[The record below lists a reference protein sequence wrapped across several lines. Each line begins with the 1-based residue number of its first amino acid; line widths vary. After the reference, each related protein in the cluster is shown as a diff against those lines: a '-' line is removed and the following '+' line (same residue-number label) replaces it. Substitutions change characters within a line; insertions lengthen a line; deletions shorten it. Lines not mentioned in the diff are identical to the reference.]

1 VTGRSDRR
9 PLRQQLSYV
18 RGPDGVS
25 LACARSGSGAPL
37 VRAATWL
44 THASFDWES
53 PVWGHWWRFLSSR
66 HELIRYDERG
76 SGLSE
81 CPADRISFDGWV
93 ADLECV
99 VDSFGLERFEL
110 LGTSQGAAV
119 AIEYAAR
126 HPERVSRL
134 VVYGGFAAGWQH
146 AREAIAARWRSIR
159 ELVLQGWGEENPAFR
174 SMLGHLFVPEAKPE
188 HIRWY
193 AELARRSATREAA
206 VRIIDTFGSMNVLR
220 RLRDLTVPV
229 LVIHP
234 ERDGMVPYE
243 SGTTIASRIPGAR
256 FQSLDSANHLL
267 LESEPAWR
275 ELCTSIDTFL
285 ARGETAVARPHLA
298 ADFSALTRR
307 EREVLARVAEGL
319 ANGQIAEALFLSEK
333 TVRNH
338 VSAILDKLGVQSR
351 AQAIV
356 LAKDSGFTA

>member
-1 VTGRSDRR
+1 VTNRPEQ
-9 PLRQQLSYV
+9 PLRQHLSYV
-18 RGPDGVS
+18 RAPDGVS

-44 THASFDWES
+44 THANFDWES

-81 CPADRISFDGWV
+81 CPAERITFDNWV
-93 ADLECV
+93 TDLECV
-99 VDSFGLERFEL
+99 VDSLGLEQFEL

-126 HPERVSRL
+126 HPERVRQL
-134 VVYGGFAAGWQH
+134 VLYGGFAAGWQH
-146 AREAIAARWRSIR
+146 GGEAVAARWRSIR
-159 ELVLQGWGEENPAFR
+159 ELVRQGWGEENPAFR
-174 SMLGHLFVPEAKPE
+174 SMLGHLFVPVAKPE

-193 AELARRSATREAA
+193 AELARRSASREAA
-206 VRIIDTFGSMNVLR
+206 VQIIDTFGSMNVMR
-220 RLRDLTVPV
+220 RLRELTVPT

-243 SGTTIASRIPGAR
+243 AGTAIASRIPDAR

-267 LESEPAWR
+267 LETEPAWR
-275 ELCTSIDTFL
+275 ALCDAVETFL
-285 ARGETAVARPHLA
+285 APAEAPAPSTHAP

-307 EREVLARVAEGL
+307 EREVLARLAQGL
-319 ANGQIAEALFLSEK
+319 ANSQIAEALFLSEK

-338 VSAILDKLGVQSR
+338 VSSILDKLGVHSR

>member
-1 VTGRSDRR
+1 VTG

-18 RGPDGVS
+18 RAPDGVS
-25 LACARSGSGAPL
+25 LACARSGSGPPL

-53 PVWGHWWRFLSSR
+53 PVWGHWWRFLSAR

-81 CPADRISFDGWV
+81 CPAGRISFDSWV

-99 VDSFGLERFEL
+99 VDSLGLEQFEL
-110 LGTSQGAAV
+110 LGTSQGAGV

-126 HPERVSRL
+126 HPQRVRRL
-134 VVYGGFAAGWQH
+134 VLYGGFASGWQH
-146 AREAIAARWRSIR
+146 AGEAVAARWRSIR
-159 ELVLQGWGEENPAFR
+159 ELVQQGWGEENPAFR

-206 VRIIDTFGSMNVLR
+206 VQIIDTFGSMNVMR
-220 RLRDLTVPV
+220 RLRDLTVPT

-243 SGTTIASRIPGAR
+243 AGTAIASRIPGAR

-267 LESEPAWR
+267 LETEPAWG
-275 ELCTSIDTFL
+275 ELCSSVDAFL
-285 ARGETAVARPHLA
+285 TPSGGPVTRTYPA

-307 EREVLARVAEGL
+307 EREVLARLAQGL
-319 ANGQIAEALFLSEK
+319 ANGQIAEALYLSEK

-338 VSAILDKLGVQSR
+338 VSSILDKLGVQSR

-356 LAKDSGFTA
+356 LAKDAGFSA